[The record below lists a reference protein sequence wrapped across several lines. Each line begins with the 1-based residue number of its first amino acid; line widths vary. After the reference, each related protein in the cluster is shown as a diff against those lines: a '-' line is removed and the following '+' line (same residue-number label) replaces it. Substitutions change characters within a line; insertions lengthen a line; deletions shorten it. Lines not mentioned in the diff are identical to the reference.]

1 MSSRYQEGDYDRDR
15 ANYGRRQQERYGR
28 SRAEQSRGQRTYN
41 DRENEGYGRG
51 RGSAE
56 YAWSE
61 GRGWESGR
69 EDYGSGS
76 WEGEG
81 EAWGERNR
89 PYRNDYRDQE
99 YRSQRYPHYG
109 VGRAGLP
116 EYGRDYDRGEYDR
129 GNERNWW
136 DRTSDEVASWFGDE
150 EAERRRCMDQQRSH
164 RGRGPKGYTRSDDRI
179 REDVNDRLSDDYYLD
194 ASDIEVMV
202 ESAEVTLTG
211 TVNTRNDK
219 RRAEDLAESVSG
231 VRNVENRLRIG
242 QNQNVSTTLG
252 TTDSSPTATARGR
265 SATT

>member
-15 ANYGRRQQERYGR
+15 QNYRPRQSARYG
-28 SRAEQSRGQRTYN
+28 SMAQQSRERRGN
-41 DRENEGYGRG
+41 SDRENQGYGRG
-51 RGSAE
+51 RNRAE

-61 GRGWESGR
+61 GRNWELGP
-69 EDYGSGS
+69 EEYGSGS

-81 EAWGERNR
+81 EARNERNR
-89 PYRNDYRDQE
+89 RYRDEYRDQE
-99 YRSQRYPHYG
+99 YRAHHYG
-109 VGRAGLP
+109 VGRDGLP
-116 EYGRDYDRGEYDR
+116 GYERESSRGDYDRGD
-129 GNERNWW
+129 ERNWW

-150 EAERRRCMDQQRSH
+150 EAERRRRMDAQRGH

-202 ESAEVTLTG
+202 ASAEVTLTG

-242 QNQNVSTTLG
+242 QNQSASTTMG
-252 TTDSSPTATARGR
+252 TTDSSSTSATARGR
-265 SATT
+265 GATT